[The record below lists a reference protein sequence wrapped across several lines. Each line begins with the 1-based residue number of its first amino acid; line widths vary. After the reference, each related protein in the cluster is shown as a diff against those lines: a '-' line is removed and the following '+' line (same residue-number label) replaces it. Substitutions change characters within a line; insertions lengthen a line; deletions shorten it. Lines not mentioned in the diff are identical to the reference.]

1 MKFFATGCLLF
12 SLAIP
17 FTLNA
22 AELEPL
28 KQFINRKPQF
38 ISDKSDVQFI
48 ATRCSALYLVLS
60 SRTDEA
66 SKAKDMQGMTKEFV
80 DRAATYE
87 QVREVLSRATGLRGE
102 PSRNQQKDFAK
113 SYADITL
120 SNWKQ
125 SNDLFR
131 GIVGEDL
138 GVCRDSYPYFKK
150 LATNLYKDIKK

>member
-1 MKFFATGCLLF
+1 M
-12 SLAIP
+12 
-17 FTLNA
+17 
-22 AELEPL
+22 
-28 KQFINRKPQF
+28 
-38 ISDKSDVQFI
+38 
-48 ATRCSALYLVLS
+48 ATRCSALYFLLS
-60 SRTDEA
+60 ARIEEA
-66 SKAKDMQGMTKEFV
+66 SKAKDMQGMNKEFV

-138 GVCRDSYPYFKK
+138 DVCRDSYPYFKK